1 MAKEKRKLGKSI
13 NQSIGST
20 GLARGTITN
29 AIITFITRLIFFFL
43 LPFWILSAFI
53 SIAQTDLSSS
63 ASLFISACTQ
73 LQSYLMIFGIPIAIV
88 AGLWAYH
95 LRYTKARLF
104 FGLLGSLL
112 LVLYGAALLLTAP
125 MHDALVALGWLFPV
139 WIAFGIV
146 CYRAVRNSLMF
157 IRDYS
162 FFKERAKKAAKTKE
176 DAPFKPKLGRGEF
189 TTKIGTVSLGASNAE
204 KFIRSTITVLPFW
217 LTLII
222 FILSVFGFGDT
233 DSSDKFLNV
242 LLAMGALFLLL
253 GIPMTILS
261 FFVGFYPKGTLSRT
275 LCDLVNSILFILLIF
290 WLFIGSGLPDIITD
304 SGLIISLTP
313 LILAILIWAV
323 VDIIRVGAEYRDERR
338 NWKRSVGYDVPP
350 KKKKHF
356 RIQPESKWYDFN
368 PSIGKFSRG
377 AVDAKKE
384 ILRFVTIPEIVILL
398 AIGAMRSAGTTGT
411 LYDIMETWSINIL
424 IFGLLIAFVAFWR
437 GYFPPGTF
445 SRLLIGLLLVPSL
458 LLYVRGLE
466 LGGTLDEALKQ
477 VGLILPMPEINLL
490 ILIFIAFI
498 GVMQFGE
505 FLDSRRSWRIAVG
518 KKVKPIKPIKKMS
531 RLQEFRT
538 RFGSKHQG
546 IVWMRKGVVRYMY
559 YTSIFII
566 VLITIVDSLIYAAV
580 NVDLQALS
588 NGLNDVFYTLLIAA
602 IPLAAFRAFYGFYF
616 AGSTSKLVFGFLVA
630 VAGANYTYNAFMG
643 GEIVKAGEWGTVAAG
658 ISIDFFFIILLFFI
672 GWIFYCLMVL
682 VEHTSYRK
690 DWIANDYRPV
700 EGTEAEEVMK
710 FRRLV
715 SKEDLRM
722 TKLDARAKKRAAKRA
737 KRKGTTIKEEEEREV
752 AAKEADVKIADVDEE
767 EAVAEDKEK
776 QAPKEKDEVEEE
788 LEVELGAKE
797 LEEDKEAAV
806 IEEEKATNVAS
817 PPEQEPPGETNPSEE
832 PSPEEK
838 KE

>member
-1 MAKEKRKLGKSI
+1 MAKEKRKSGKSI
-13 NQSIGST
+13 NESIGRT
-20 GLARGTITN
+20 GLAKGTITN
-29 AIITFITRLIFFFL
+29 AIITFITRLIFFVL
-43 LPFWILSAFI
+43 LPVWILGAFI
-53 SIAQTDLSSS
+53 SIAQTDLSPS
-63 ASLFISACTQ
+63 APLFISACTQ
-73 LQSYLMIFGIPIAIV
+73 LQNYLMIFGIPLAIV

-112 LVLYGAALLLTAP
+112 LVMYGGALLLTAP
-125 MHDALVALGWLFPV
+125 INDALTALGWVFPV
-139 WIAFGIV
+139 WLAFGIV
-146 CYRAVRNSLMF
+146 SYRAVRNSMLF

-162 FFKERAKKAAKTKE
+162 FFKERARKMAKTQ
-176 DAPFKPKLGRGEF
+176 DDVPFKPKLGRGEF
-189 TTKIGTVSLGASNAE
+189 TTKIGTVSIGASNAE
-204 KFIRSTITVLPFW
+204 KMIRSTITVIPFW
-217 LTLII
+217 LILII
-222 FILSVFGFGDT
+222 FILSAFGFGDT
-233 DSSDKFLNV
+233 ENSQRFLDV
-242 LLAMGALFLLL
+242 LLAMGGLFLLL
-253 GIPMTILS
+253 GIPMAILS
-261 FFVGFYPKGTLSRT
+261 FFVGFYPKGTISRT
-275 LCDLVNSILFILLIF
+275 LCDLVNSILFILLIY
-290 WLFIGSGLPDIITD
+290 WLFVASGLPDIITD
-304 SGLIISLTP
+304 SGLILSLTP

-338 NWKRSVGYDVPP
+338 NWKKSVGYDVAP
-350 KKKKHF
+350 KKKKFF

-411 LYDIMETWSINIL
+411 LYSIMETWSVNIL

-445 SRLLIGLLLVPSL
+445 SRLLIGLLIVPSL

-466 LGGTLDEALKQ
+466 LGGTLDEALKD
-477 VGLILPMPEINLL
+477 VGLVLPMEEINLL

-498 GVMQFGE
+498 GVMQVGE
-505 FLDSRRSWRIAVG
+505 LLDARRSWKIAVG

-531 RLQEFRT
+531 RRQEFRI

-566 VLITIVDSLIYAAV
+566 VLLTIVNSLIYAAV
-580 NVDLQALS
+580 DVDLQALS
-588 NGLNDVFYTLLIAA
+588 NGLNDVFYALLLAA

-616 AGSTSKLVFGFLVA
+616 AGSTSKLLFGFLVA

-643 GEIVKAGEWGTVAAG
+643 GEIVKAGEWGNVAAG
-658 ISIDFFFIILLFFI
+658 ISIDFFFIIALFFI
-672 GWIFYCLMVL
+672 GWIFYCIMVL
-682 VEHTSYRK
+682 VEYTSYRK

-700 EGTEAEEVMK
+700 EGTEAEEAMK

-737 KRKGTTIKEEEEREV
+737 KRKGTTVAEEEEREV

-776 QAPKEKDEVEEE
+776 TVPAEKDEVEEE
-788 LEVELGAKE
+788 LEVELGTKE
-797 LEEDKEAAV
+797 LEEHKEAAV
-806 IEEEKATNVAS
+806 IEENKAAEVAP
-817 PPEQEPPGETNPSEE
+817 PPEQEPPEDADQSEE

>member
-1 MAKEKRKLGKSI
+1 MAKEKRKSGKSLG
-13 NQSIGST
+13 QSIGSA

-29 AIITFITRLIFFFL
+29 AIITFITRLIFFVL
-43 LPFWILSAFI
+43 LPVWILGAFI
-53 SIAQTDLSSS
+53 SIAQTDLNPS
-63 ASLFISACTQ
+63 ASLFIAACTQ
-73 LQSYLMIFGIPIAIV
+73 LQTYLMIFGIPIAIV

-95 LRYTKARLF
+95 LRYSKARLF

-125 MHDALVALGWLFPV
+125 MYDVLTALGWLFPV

-146 CYRAVRNSLMF
+146 CYRAVRNSMLF

-162 FFKERAKKAAKTKE
+162 FFKERARKAAKTKE
-176 DAPFKPKLGRGEF
+176 DVPFKPKLGRGEF

-204 KFIRSTITVLPFW
+204 KYIRSTITVIPFW

-233 DSSDKFLNV
+233 DSSERFLNV
-242 LLAMGALFLLL
+242 LLAMGGLFLLL
-253 GIPMTILS
+253 GIPMAILS
-261 FFVGFYPKGTLSRT
+261 FFVGFYPKGTVSRT
-275 LCDLVNSILFILLIF
+275 LCDLVNSILFIILIY

-313 LILAILIWAV
+313 LVLAILIWAV

-350 KKKKHF
+350 KKKKYF
-356 RIQPESKWYDFN
+356 QIKPESKWYDFN

-377 AVDAKKE
+377 AIDAKKE

-411 LYDIMETWSINIL
+411 LYSILETWSVNIL

-466 LGGTLDEALKQ
+466 LGGTLDEALKN
-477 VGLILPMPEINLL
+477 VGLILPMEEINLL
-490 ILIFIAFI
+490 ILIFIVFI

-505 FLDSRRSWRIAVG
+505 FLDARRSWKIAVG

-531 RLQEFRT
+531 RRQEFRT

-566 VLITIVDSLIYAAV
+566 VLLTIVNSLIYAAV
-580 NVDLQALS
+580 DVDLQALS
-588 NGLNDVFYTLLIAA
+588 DGLNDVFYALLVAA

-616 AGSTSKLVFGFLVA
+616 AGSTSKMVFGFLVA

-643 GEIVKAGEWGTVAAG
+643 GEIVKAGEWGNVAAG
-658 ISIDFFFIILLFFI
+658 ISIDFFFIIALFFI
-672 GWIFYCLMVL
+672 GWIFYCIMVL
-682 VEHTSYRK
+682 VEYTSYRK

-700 EGTEAEEVMK
+700 EGTEAEEAMK

-722 TKLDARAKKRAAKRA
+722 TKLDARAKRRAAKRA
-737 KRKGTTIKEEEEREV
+737 KRKGTTIEEEEEREV

-776 QAPKEKDEVEEE
+776 AAPAEKDEVEEE

-797 LEEDKEAAV
+797 LEEHKEAAI
-806 IEEEKATNVAS
+806 IEEEATKVAS
-817 PPEQEPPGETNPSEE
+817 LPEQKPPGDTNQSEE
-832 PSPEEK
+832 TSPEEK